1 MMNNEQNPQLTIP
14 RVSTSL
20 FVGQTVWYKE
30 LQRRSGDKHE
40 LVETKISKIGKKYFE
55 TETKWL
61 GRFYIDTMKHDA
73 GQYSA
78 RYQVYLNKEQHE
90 NGIEADKIYSE
101 LRNIFSSYG
110 KPTLELSKLR
120 AILSIVRS

>member
-90 NGIEADKIYSE
+90 NEIEADKIYSE

>member
-1 MMNNEQNPQLTIP
+1 MNNEQKPQLTIP

-20 FVGQTVWYKE
+20 FIGQTVWYKE
-30 LQRRSGDKHE
+30 LQRRGGDKHE
-40 LVETKISKIGKKYFE
+40 LVETKIAKIGKKYFE
-55 TETKWL
+55 TETKWV

-90 NGIEADKIYSE
+90 NEIEADKIYSE

-110 KPTLELSKLR
+110 KQTLELSKLR
-120 AILSIVRS
+120 EILSIVRS